1 MKRSLS
7 FVFFLLSWA
16 ASAAAPA
23 PVFSQVSVASAE
35 YTVGVGDVIVI
46 SVLQPERIDQTTVVN
61 PDGTIS
67 FPYVGSV
74 RVSGLTLPQ
83 IQEEIQKR
91 LADGYMKYPVVAVS
105 LSESR
110 SRKFFVYG
118 DVVHPGG
125 YPFEE
130 GITVL
135 RAIST
140 GGGFSK
146 GSISSRV
153 KVLRSGKEMSGYE
166 TIDVKVKEMLDGISG
181 TDIVLRVGD
190 VINVSESKFFVYGE
204 VMRPGVYPLE
214 EGITVL
220 KAISIAGG
228 FSRFGSASRVK
239 VLRTNPE
246 GAGYETI
253 KVNLKAVVDGA
264 PDQDVILQPEDTVVV
279 SEGIL

>member
-1 MKRSLS
+1 MILMKRL
-7 FVFFLLSWA
+7 LLSVCLWSFLA
-16 ASAAAPA
+16 ASAAAGETDA
-23 PVFSQVSVASAE
+23 VSSE
-35 YTVGVGDVIVI
+35 YAVGVGDVIVV
-46 SVLQPERIDQTTVVN
+46 SVLQPEKIDRTAVVN
-61 PDGTIS
+61 PDGAIS
-67 FPYVGSV
+67 FPYIGTVQ
-74 RVSGLTLPQ
+74 VSGQTLAQ
-83 IQEEIQKR
+83 IQEEIRAR

-125 YPFEE
+125 YPFED

-140 GGGFSK
+140 AGGFSK

-153 KVLRSGKEMSGYE
+153 KVLRSGTGAAGYE
-166 TIDVKVKEMLDGISG
+166 TIDVRVREMLDGIPG
-181 TDIVLRVGD
+181 TDVVLKAGD

-204 VMRPGVYPLE
+204 VIRPGVYALE

-220 KAISIAGG
+220 KAISMAGG
-228 FSRFGSASRVK
+228 FSKFGSASRVK
-239 VLRTNPE
+239 VLRSNAD

-264 PDQDVILQPEDTVVV
+264 SAEDVILLPDDTVVV
-279 SEGIL
+279 SEGVI